1 MLLAVMMTSLLSAQ
15 TKLVSILGDS
25 YSTYEDY
32 VTPSTNELWYY
43 AKNVPQKTDVQ
54 NVGQTWWHQVIK
66 ENGWRLCI
74 NNSYSGATIS
84 YTGYDGNDYS
94 ARSFNTRMP
103 DLGQPDI
110 IFVFGATNDSW
121 AGTPIGDYKYENIG
135 YGDLYSFRPAMAY
148 LLQRMKDRYVNTEIY
163 FLLNDDLRDEIDE
176 SVKEICQHYDI
187 PVIELEKIEK
197 ISGHPSVKGMR
208 QIADQVNAFLGGAAT
223 GQINDNNTPLHLMKP
238 AYRVGYG
245 VSKAEDVKSV
255 MDRVLRYID
264 AETPAQLVDKNTG
277 EVVSDLKKITADTQ
291 LKQGAFRLTS
301 YEWGVTY
308 SGALAAYEATGDEA
322 YRNYVSTRH
331 QLLADIAPY
340 YQKIYA
346 KNKAIDSN
354 IRRIIDPH
362 ALDDAGAVCCSMIKS
377 ELLSKNSKLRGLID
391 NYSDYIIN
399 KEYRL
404 PDGTFARIRPQ
415 NNTLWLDDMFMGIP
429 TVAYMG
435 KLTGETKY
443 FDEAA
448 RQVLQFAQRMW
459 VPEKGLFRHGWV
471 ESMEEHPAFHWG
483 RANGWAILTM
493 CEVLD
498 VLPQDHPQR
507 PEIMK
512 LLKAHAA
519 GLARLQHHDG
529 FWHQLL
535 DRDDTYLEASATAI
549 YTYCLAHA
557 VNKGWLDAKVYGP
570 VAQLGWHAVASSVN
584 QKGQVEQ
591 VCVGTGM
598 GFDPSF
604 YAYRPCH
611 VMAAHGYGPVLW
623 AGAEIIKLLK
633 QQHPK
638 SNDSAVM
645 YYDQEVK
652 TDAPIFNYNA
662 TTKF

>member
-264 AETPAQLVDKNTG
+264 AETPALLVDKNTG

-322 YRNYVSTRH
+322 YRISCWPI
-331 QLLADIAPY
+331 LLLT
-340 YQKIYA
+340 
-346 KNKAIDSN
+346 
-354 IRRIIDPH
+354 IRR
-362 ALDDAGAVCCSMIKS
+362 SMPRTRPSI
-377 ELLSKNSKLRGLID
+377 
-391 NYSDYIIN
+391 
-399 KEYRL
+399 
-404 PDGTFARIRPQ
+404 RI
-415 NNTLWLDDMFMGIP
+415 
-429 TVAYMG
+429 
-435 KLTGETKY
+435 
-443 FDEAA
+443 
-448 RQVLQFAQRMW
+448 
-459 VPEKGLFRHGWV
+459 
-471 ESMEEHPAFHWG
+471 
-483 RANGWAILTM
+483 
-493 CEVLD
+493 
-498 VLPQDHPQR
+498 
-507 PEIMK
+507 
-512 LLKAHAA
+512 
-519 GLARLQHHDG
+519 
-529 FWHQLL
+529 
-535 DRDDTYLEASATAI
+535 SA
-549 YTYCLAHA
+549 
-557 VNKGWLDAKVYGP
+557 
-570 VAQLGWHAVASSVN
+570 ASSILMRSMMLV
-584 QKGQVEQ
+584 Q
-591 VCVGTGM
+591 
-598 GFDPSF
+598 
-604 YAYRPCH
+604 
-611 VMAAHGYGPVLW
+611 
-623 AGAEIIKLLK
+623 
-633 QQHPK
+633 
-638 SNDSAVM
+638 SAVR
-645 YYDQEVK
+645 
-652 TDAPIFNYNA
+652 
-662 TTKF
+662 